1 MSIRQRTSFGRY
13 QIVLQRRINFGT
25 KSHREGVIC
34 SLQIAIAASRCEA
47 RTRTVEGRMPTKLTE
62 LNLLGDSPAF
72 HVLLAQIARF
82 AQCDATVLIDGET
95 GTGKELAARAI
106 HYLSPRGEGPFIPIN
121 CGAIPDA
128 LIGSELFG
136 YSRGAFT
143 DAREA
148 RQGLIAQAEGG
159 TLFLDELETLSFA
172 GQVALL
178 RFLQDHEYRPL
189 GASQTRLANVRVIGA
204 TNAKLADLAQRGS
217 FRQDLLYRL
226 NVLTLDVPPLRAR
239 GDDAVVLARAF
250 LKTLCARYLQPE
262 RGLHPDAVHAL
273 RQHSWPGNVR
283 ELENLIHREFLLADD
298 VQLAL
303 AALPR
308 AAGADTERRVASRR
322 CVDTPASQVSS
333 QPVMHHT
340 EFREAKAQ
348 AIADFEREYVCR
360 LLEKAG
366 GNVSLAARLAG
377 KERSRFNRLVRKY
390 RISARE
396 YRGDGSFHPAS

>member
-1 MSIRQRTSFGRY
+1 M
-13 QIVLQRRINFGT
+13 
-25 KSHREGVIC
+25 
-34 SLQIAIAASRCEA
+34 IA
-47 RTRTVEGRMPTKLTE
+47 K
-62 LNLLGDSPAF
+62 LNLLGESAAF
-72 HVLLAQIARF
+72 HALLAQIARF
-82 AQCDATVLIDGET
+82 ARCDATVLIDGET

-106 HYLSPRGEGPFIPIN
+106 HYLSPRREGPFIPIN

-136 YSRGAFT
+136 HSRGAFT

-178 RFLQDHEYRPL
+178 RFLQDHEYRPI

-204 TNAKLADLAQRGS
+204 TNAKLADLAQRGA

-226 NVLTLDVPPLRAR
+226 NVLTLDVPPLRSR

-250 LKTLCARYLQPE
+250 LKTLCVRYQQPG
-262 RGLHPDAVHAL
+262 RVLHPDAILAL

-283 ELENLIHREFLLADD
+283 ELENLVHREFLLADD

-303 AALPR
+303 TALPR
-308 AAGADTERRVASRR
+308 GAPADTERRVTFRR
-322 CVDTPASQVSS
+322 SADTPATQNSS
-333 QPVMHHT
+333 RPALLHA
-340 EFREAKAQ
+340 EFRQAKAQ

-360 LLEKAG
+360 LLQKAG

-390 RISARE
+390 QISARA
-396 YRGDGSFHPAS
+396 YRGDESSSSSAS